1 MDEPVL
7 KIKNQGVQI
16 ILNRMQSNPDEFTL
30 HHGIHPGRWGWLLE
44 QVVRRVEH
52 RHQND
57 DNYRIE
63 LPFLSNDEVDAL
75 YDKWMSIQGDAFTH
89 RIMREL
95 LEEDGTEAIHRTSM
109 EYDIATDTLRYGT
122 GTKQMRIP
130 THMLEIAKRLI
141 ERDRR

>member
-16 ILNRMQSNPDEFTL
+16 ILNRMQSNPDEFTQR
-30 HHGIHPGRWGWLLE
+30 HGIHPARWDWLLE

-95 LEEDGTEAIHRTSM
+95 LEDEGAES
-109 EYDIATDTLRYGT
+109 EYDHITDALRYGT
-122 GTKQMRIP
+122 GTKRMVIP
-130 THMLEIAKRLI
+130 MHLLEIAKRLQNGGS
-141 ERDRR
+141 R